1 MKTTAAILIAAGLI
15 AAGLSTSALAVDTF
29 NIDSRHTFPY
39 FQISHMGFSQQ
50 SGRFNKATG
59 KISLDA
65 AAGKGTAQVTID
77 TASVDMGLDD
87 WDKHMRGPD
96 FFNAEQFPSMTFS
109 ADNFIFEAG
118 KPVAAEGT
126 LTLLGVSKPVK
137 LAIANFSCG
146 IHLML
151 RKEVCGANLSTSIRR
166 SDFGMTKYL
175 PAVGDEVRIHIPIE
189 AFKD

>member
-1 MKTTAAILIAAGLI
+1 MKAVTLIAAVFL
-15 AAGLSTSALAVDTF
+15 ATPALAADNF

-50 SGRFNKATG
+50 TGRFNKATG

-65 AAGKGTAQVTID
+65 KAGKGSAQVNID
-77 TASVDMGLDD
+77 TASIDMGLDD
-87 WDKHMRGPD
+87 WDKHMRGAD
-96 FFNAEQFPSMTFS
+96 FFNVEQFPAMTFN
-109 ADNFIFEAG
+109 ADSFSFENG

-137 LAIANFSCG
+137 LAINNFNCG

-151 RKEVCGANLSTSIRR
+151 RKEVCGANLSASIRR

-175 PAVGDEVRIHIPIE
+175 PMVGDEVRIHIPIE
-189 AFKD
+189 AFKE

>member
-1 MKTTAAILIAAGLI
+1 MKAIATLLTTAV
-15 AAGLSTSALAVDTF
+15 LSTSALAADTLS
-29 NIDSRHTFPY
+29 IDSRHTFPY

-50 SGRFNKATG
+50 SGRFNKAAG

-65 AAGKGTAQVTID
+65 ATGKGSAEVTID
-77 TASVDMGLDD
+77 TASIDMGLED
-87 WDKHMRGPD
+87 WDKHMKGAD
-96 FFNAEQFPSMTFS
+96 FFNVEQFPNMTFS
-109 ADNFIFEAG
+109 ADNFSFEGG

-137 LAIANFSCG
+137 LAIANFNCG

-151 RKEVCGANLSTSIRR
+151 RKEVCGANLYTSIRR